1 MSSSKNQNSPLLSH
15 DGGGGGASSEEP
27 GVGGGV
33 IGKVSAKERI
43 LDAAAELFYAGGINS
58 TGVDAIVARSG
69 VAKMT
74 LYKHFESKD
83 LLVAAWLRRSS
94 QLWRGNLEGSLDAI
108 SQNPREKLD
117 HVFDVLGKWFGRA
130 DFRGCAFINCL
141 AELSDP
147 AHPARV
153 VAAEHRKLVRA
164 YLSRLAW
171 EAGFK
176 EYVMLGE
183 VLGMLAD
190 GATVAALAE
199 RSPDAAKNAA
209 AVAATIL
216 RSAR

>member
-108 SQNPREKLD
+108 SQ
-117 HVFDVLGKWFGRA
+117 
-130 DFRGCAFINCL
+130 
-141 AELSDP
+141 LSLI
-147 AHPARV
+147 H
-153 VAAEHRKLVRA
+153 
-164 YLSRLAW
+164 
-171 EAGFK
+171 
-176 EYVMLGE
+176 
-183 VLGMLAD
+183 
-190 GATVAALAE
+190 
-199 RSPDAAKNAA
+199 
-209 AVAATIL
+209 I
-216 RSAR
+216 